1 MHRYEEI
8 VRKRSSIRDKSV
20 YLARSQPDQP
30 GAPEQAR
37 QLTPAVVAPKPATP
51 ECSKLTSSRLAFP
64 TRLGSLRSFQ
74 NPAVYDV
81 VVYSNGIPV
90 GAIAPC
96 SESVLSLPRGDVKLK
111 AIATVPEENGQREVE
126 AALGLNDKLTGW
138 QVLPQSC
145 SVSTA
150 DLYNV
155 SCQNILR
162 HIDLYAVRKTV
173 RLSHGFAELIKAL
186 NAVAVRV
193 RRPFHGRIRD
203 SR

>member
-1 MHRYEEI
+1 
-8 VRKRSSIRDKSV
+8 VFSRS
-20 YLARSQPDQP
+20 A
-30 GAPEQAR
+30 QAI
-37 QLTPAVVAPKPATP
+37 
-51 ECSKLTSSRLAFP
+51 SP
-64 TRLGSLRSFQ
+64 T
-74 NPAVYDV
+74 
-81 VVYSNGIPV
+81 
-90 GAIAPC
+90 
-96 SESVLSLPRGDVKLK
+96 
-111 AIATVPEENGQREVE
+111 
-126 AALGLNDKLTGW
+126 
-138 QVLPQSC
+138 PQSC

-150 DLYNV
+150 DLYNL